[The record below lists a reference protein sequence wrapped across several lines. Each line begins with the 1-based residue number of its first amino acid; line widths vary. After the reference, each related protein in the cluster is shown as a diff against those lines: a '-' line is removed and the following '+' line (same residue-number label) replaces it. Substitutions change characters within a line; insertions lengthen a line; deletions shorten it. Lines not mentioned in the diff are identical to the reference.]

1 MKTLALAYQP
11 KGKPLPMVAVSGG
24 TVPCVIAFISKKES
38 KNLSQD
44 NQDKRKGG
52 RPKKSSITRK
62 DKTIA
67 VCFSEPELYAIRH
80 RAAKA
85 NLPLSVYCH
94 DAILNGEIKE
104 PLKKEELDTLRS
116 LSNMGNNLNQ
126 FVKTARFLSAKRLE
140 NIAIPLLESIQNII
154 NKLSY
159 DWKNSKRKKL

>member
-1 MKTLALAYQP
+1 M
-11 KGKPLPMVAVSGG
+11 
-24 TVPCVIAFISKKES
+24 
-38 KNLSQD
+38 NQD

-52 RPKKSSITRK
+52 RPKKSSVTRK

-85 NLPLSVYCH
+85 NLSLSVYCH
-94 DAILNGEIKE
+94 DAILDGVIKE

-126 FVKTARFLSAKRLE
+126 FTKTAKFLGVKRLE
-140 NIAIPLLESIQNII
+140 QEAENLFNQIQTII
-154 NKLSY
+154 NKLSD
-159 DWKNSKRKKL
+159 DWKNSKRTKF